1 MIDLTVAPRKVVI
14 RGERHAPEPTD
25 REGRALQMLALEID
39 YGRFEREIE
48 LPIEVDVEQAEAEQ
62 TNGLLWIYLPSKQ

>member
-1 MIDLTVAPRKVVI
+1 MRPSR
-14 RGERHAPEPTD
+14 RD